1 MQCYIFVNNRSQPTY
16 LCDIFEG
23 DQHMGRQ
30 LYSQKRTKYRKQ
42 VYFQPILQ
50 YQYYILKISLSR
62 LHAFDF
68 DEISDQLLISRKYLE
83 TLWFATSASIVPIT
97 YIMISNHAQV
107 DHCWL
112 HGQCRLRDDRHFY
125 HVPLDNSWRTG

>member
-1 MQCYIFVNNRSQPTY
+1 MFYICKQSFPANISF
-16 LCDIFEG
+16 CDIFEG

-83 TLWFATSASIVPIT
+83 TL
-97 YIMISNHAQV
+97 
-107 DHCWL
+107 
-112 HGQCRLRDDRHFY
+112 
-125 HVPLDNSWRTG
+125 